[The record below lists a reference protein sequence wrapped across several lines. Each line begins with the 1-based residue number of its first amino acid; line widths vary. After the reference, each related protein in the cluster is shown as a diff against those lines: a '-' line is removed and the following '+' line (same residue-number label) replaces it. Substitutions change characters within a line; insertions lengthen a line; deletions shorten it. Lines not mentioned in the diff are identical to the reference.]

1 MLFKYKGKSIEVPND
16 FIMMCG
22 QHAEKRGMTL
32 EEYIAEAF
40 DKLKREETNRQRK
53 ERWNEEEANRRMDI
67 IGQNGNDG
75 LHYDEAHEDCGTDEC
90 CNEC

>member
-1 MLFKYKGKSIEVPND
+1 MLFKYKGKDLEVPDD

-22 QHAEKRGMTL
+22 EHAVKRGMTL

-40 DKLKREETNRQRK
+40 TML
-53 ERWNEEEANRRMDI
+53 EA
-67 IGQNGNDG
+67 Q
-75 LHYDEAHEDCGTDEC
+75 AHNVCGTDEC